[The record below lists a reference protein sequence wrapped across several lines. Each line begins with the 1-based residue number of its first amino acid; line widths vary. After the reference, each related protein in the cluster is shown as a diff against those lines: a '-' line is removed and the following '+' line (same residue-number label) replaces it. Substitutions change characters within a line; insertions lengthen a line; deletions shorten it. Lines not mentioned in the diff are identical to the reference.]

1 MSTCCLA
8 ERRCYCGC
16 RGGGYE
22 WYDTA
27 VKKSD
32 PAVDPAVGGY
42 EWYDTPVKKSDPAG
56 SEAEDGDAESI
67 GPAMMT
73 RVVVNYDPGTPPGQ

>member
-1 MSTCCLA
+1 
-8 ERRCYCGC
+8 
-16 RGGGYE
+16 
-22 WYDTA
+22 

-32 PAVDPAVGGY
+32 PAVEGY
-42 EWYDTPVKKSDPAG
+42 EWYDRAVKKSDPAG